1 MRNETPQSAAAL
13 VGRLLLAALFLLEGW
28 SKLRGYGPAAAY
40 MERFSV
46 PGLLLPAVILAEL
59 SGGILLV
66 IGWQTRCAAL
76 ALAIFCVVAALL
88 FHKPTSPTATSS
100 STSRRTWPSPAAC
113 WCSQPSAPDGSRW
126 TAAGRV
132 EGTSA
137 KRTAR
142 EMAGRRHLL

>member
-1 MRNETPQSAAAL
+1 MRNETTQSAAAL

-59 SGGILLV
+59 GGGILLV

-76 ALAIFCVVAALL
+76 ALAIFCIVAALL
-88 FHKPTSPTATSS
+88 FHTNFADRNQLLHFEKDLAIAGGLLVL
-100 STSRRTWPSPAAC
+100 AAFGPGRF
-113 WCSQPSAPDGSRW
+113 SLDGR
-126 TAAGRV
+126 GK
-132 EGTSA
+132 G
-137 KRTAR
+137 
-142 EMAGRRHLL
+142 